1 MSGNHHLPPSDLT
14 WIGSDRRFARRVG
27 QPVRKFLEN
36 ESAVGVVLVVAT
48 ILALVIANSPAADLY
63 HEILDFHLVIDF
75 GDVHILD
82 ESVEHLI
89 NDGLIAIFFFVV
101 GLEIK
106 RELVVGELQT
116 IRAAGLPTLAAV
128 GGMVTPALLYFVLNP
143 SGPESAGWG
152 IPLATDIAFA
162 VGILSLLGNR
172 VPTPLK
178 LFLLAL
184 AYDEFSFDF

>member
-1 MSGNHHLPPSDLT
+1 M
-14 WIGSDRRFARRVG
+14 GSEMCIRD
-27 QPVRKFLEN
+27 
-36 ESAVGVVLVVAT
+36 S
-48 ILALVIANSPAADLY
+48 
-63 HEILDFHLVIDF
+63 
-75 GDVHILD
+75 
-82 ESVEHLI
+82 LI

-116 IRAAGLPTLAAV
+116 IRAAGLPTLAAI

-143 SGPESAGWG
+143 SGPEAAGWG

-184 AYDEFSFDF
+184 AIVDDIGAIAVIALFFTEEINFVWLATAVVLLSLIHI